1 MDLYTKNLFDAKNT
15 ANKILLVKKNNFL
28 EDIASCD
35 IDLSKTF
42 YPCIQKW
49 YKIEGFRAKENETEK
64 IETVKKA
71 AYRLFR
77 SAGTSCSS
85 FVLENK
91 NGETNVL
98 YGTGRADTLPAVF
111 SSTLSECMIYK
122 TDWNPSSFSYSGLLT
137 GTFSSVANFAD
148 SFAAIGNDCYVACI
162 VLPANGDEEVYQKI
176 RENEYNKDKIAPY
189 KTIERVYGNTT
200 KRTEQLPV
208 HEVINAVDLLEKE
221 TSFLSE
227 NAGIGFARSYI
238 RFGSQEADTYIKLK
252 SALCSCIGE
261 AEKEYEPIRIID
273 TPNLTDGVKKLLA
286 SPGINING
294 EFTVN
299 PASWQPLDRLAS
311 FCSLPV
317 ESHNGFYVKKRDIDG
332 NSLNPFP
339 VIRSVNGITIGSIK
353 NAPGNAAIPLSSFV
367 SHAFVT
373 GSTRTGKTT
382 FVKRTLKELYDQG
395 IPFLVLEAA
404 KKEYIQLLPY
414 IPDLKIY
421 TPGNDGNQLYINP
434 LEPEEGVLIENHV
447 SAVVRAITAATG
459 GEHPIPEA
467 LEGLLKDTY
476 AKEGWHYGMM
486 AYHDEEKPFPTV
498 KDAFDGIAD
507 YINKRS
513 KYASEISQNL
523 EGAISIR
530 TENLSNGALGSCF
543 SKPFGMTAKDILE
556 QPTLIELADFSSAG
570 VEFLMNILLF
580 KIHCYLSHLP
590 ETKVLKRVIVVEEA
604 HNVFRKAT
612 EDSLRAGNNDYFE
625 KLLAEVG
632 ASGTGMIF
640 SDQRPSIMSDA
651 VIANTAIKIVHPL
664 GSSADYEIM
673 ASSLDLSETQT
684 AMIKEFKP
692 GTCLIGLR
700 GIFGVQHASVNA
712 LPESASLNPACHI
725 CPCRFRCRK
734 AAVSSLLENIDSTKA
749 GYHVSNIKTCLYN
762 PALLSKKVDEML
774 ESLNISA
781 SNSTKTC
788 LLGALIQQENNISFQ
803 QARIITTSYNNHLK
817 GDL

>member
-1 MDLYTKNLFDAKNT
+1 MDLYTKNLFEAKNT
-15 ANKILLVKKNNFL
+15 ANNIILMKKNNFL
-28 EDIASCD
+28 ENAAVCD
-35 IDLSKTF
+35 IDASAVF
-42 YPCIQKW
+42 YPNIQNW
-49 YKIEGFRAKENETEK
+49 YQIEGFRAKETDAETIEAIKNSVYRVLRAAGASCSTFVVENKDNET
-64 IETVKKA
+64 
-71 AYRLFR
+71 R
-77 SAGTSCSS
+77 
-85 FVLENK
+85 
-91 NGETNVL
+91 VL

-111 SSTLSECMIYK
+111 SSTLSECAVHK
-122 TDWNPSSFSYSGLLT
+122 TDWNPSSFSYSGLVT
-137 GTFSSVANFAD
+137 GTLSSVANFAD

-162 VLPANGDEEVYQKI
+162 VLSANGDEEVYQKI
-176 RENEYNKDKIAPY
+176 RENEYHKDKIAPY

-208 HEVINAVDLLEKE
+208 HEIINAVDLLEKE

-238 RFGSQEADTYIKLK
+238 RFGSQDADTYIKLK
-252 SALCSCIGE
+252 STVCSCLGE

-317 ESHNGFYVKKRDIDG
+317 ESHNGFYVKKRKIDD

-339 VIRSVNGITIGSIK
+339 ITKTVNGIEIGSIK
-353 NAPGNAAIPLSSFV
+353 NTSKAAGIPLPIFT

-382 FVKRTLKELYDQG
+382 AVKRILKELYDQG
-395 IPFLVLEAA
+395 IPFLVLESA

-434 LEPEEGVLIENHV
+434 LEPEEGTLIENHV
-447 SAVVRAITAATG
+447 SAVVRSITASTG

-467 LEGLLKDTY
+467 MEGLLKATY
-476 AKEGWHYGMM
+476 AKKGWHYGMM
-486 AYHDEEKPFPTV
+486 AYRDAAKPFPTV

-507 YINKRS
+507 YLNNHS
-513 KYASEISQNL
+513 KYGSEIRQNL
-523 EGAISIR
+523 EGALSIR
-530 TENLSNGALGSCF
+530 TENLSNGALGKCF
-543 SKPFGMTAKDILE
+543 SEPFGMTAKDFLE
-556 QPTLIELADFSSAG
+556 QPTLIELADFSSGG
-570 VEFLMNILLF
+570 VEFLVNILLF
-580 KIHCYLSHLP
+580 RIHCYLSHLP
-590 ETKVLKRVIVVEEA
+590 ESKVLKRVVVVEEA
-604 HNVFRKAT
+604 HNIFRKAS
-612 EDSLRAGNNDYFE
+612 EDSLRADNNNYFE

-640 SDQRPSIMSDA
+640 CDQRPSILSDA

-664 GSSADYEIM
+664 GSSIDYEIM

-712 LPESASLNPACHI
+712 LSESASLNPACHI

-788 LLGALIQQENNISFQ
+788 LLGALIQQADDISFQ
-803 QARIITTSYNNHLK
+803 QARIITTSYNMHLK
-817 GDL
+817 GES